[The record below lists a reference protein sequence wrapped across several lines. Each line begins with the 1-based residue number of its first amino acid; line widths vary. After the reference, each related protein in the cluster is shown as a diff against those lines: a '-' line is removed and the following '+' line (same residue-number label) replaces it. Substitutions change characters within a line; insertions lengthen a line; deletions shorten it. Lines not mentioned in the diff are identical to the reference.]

1 MNIAVLIKMVPDT
14 ESRLE
19 IVDGKVKED
28 GFKYMVNPYD
38 EFAVEQAVQFKENVG
53 GKVTLVCLFSDNS
66 GIDTDLR
73 KMMAIGAD
81 EAIVLRQ
88 EGYQGDKPSTNSKLL
103 AEAVKNLNADLIIGG
118 VQGIDYYQGATGPMV
133 AHHLNIPHI
142 SGVTKLELDG
152 EKVTASR
159 QIEGGLQI
167 IESALPVLVT
177 AQKDMTKVRF
187 PALKDIMMSKR
198 KPFENRN
205 VSASEDND
213 VQTIECSLPPAR
225 GGGLI
230 LEGESSEEKVDKLV
244 EKLKMEAK
252 VL

>member
-53 GKVTLVCLFSDNS
+53 GKVTLVCLFSNNS

-88 EGYQGDKPSTNSKLL
+88 DEYQGDKPSSNSKLL
-103 AEAVKNLNADLIIGG
+103 AEAVKELNADLVIGG

-142 SGVTKLELDG
+142 SGVTKLELNG
-152 EKVTASR
+152 EKITASR

-167 IESALPVLVT
+167 IESVLPVLVT

-198 KPFENRN
+198 KPFENRDVN
-205 VSASEDND
+205 ASEDID
-213 VQTIECSLPPAR
+213 VETIECSLPPAR

-230 LEGESSEEKVDKLV
+230 LEGETPEEKVDKLI

>member
-53 GKVTLVCLFSDNS
+53 GKVTLVCLFSNNS

-88 EGYQGDKPSTNSKLL
+88 DEYQGDKPSSNSKLL
-103 AEAVKNLNADLIIGG
+103 AEAVKELSADLVIGG

-142 SGVTKLELDG
+142 SGVTKLELNG
-152 EKVTASR
+152 EKITASR

-205 VSASEDND
+205 VNASEDID
-213 VQTIECSLPPAR
+213 VETIECSLPPAR

-230 LEGESSEEKVDKLV
+230 LEGETPEQKVDKLI

>member
-1 MNIAVLIKMVPDT
+1 MRILVCVKQVIDT
-14 ESRLE
+14 AARIDLKDQK
-19 IVDGKVKED
+19 VDGAGLARVL
-28 GFKYMVNPYD
+28 NPYD

-103 AEAVKNLNADLIIGG
+103 AEAVKDLNADLIIGG

-142 SGVTKLELDG
+142 SGVTKLELNG

>member
-28 GFKYMVNPYD
+28 AFKYMVNPYD
-38 EFAVEQAVQFKENVG
+38 EFAVEQAVQFKEKVG
-53 GKVTLVCLFSDNS
+53 GKVTLVCLFSDNPR
-66 GIDTDLR
+66 IDTDLR

-81 EAIVLRQ
+81 EAVVLRQ
-88 EGYQGDKPSTNSKLL
+88 EGYRGDKPSTNSKIL
-103 AEAVKNLNADLIIGG
+103 AEAVKELNADLVMGG

-142 SGVTKLELDG
+142 SGVTKLELNG
-152 EKVTASR
+152 EKITAKR

-198 KPFENRN
+198 KSFENRN
-205 VSASEDND
+205 VSASKEND
-213 VQTIECSLPPAR
+213 VKTIECSLPPAR

-230 LEGESSEEKVDKLV
+230 LDGESPEEKVDKLL